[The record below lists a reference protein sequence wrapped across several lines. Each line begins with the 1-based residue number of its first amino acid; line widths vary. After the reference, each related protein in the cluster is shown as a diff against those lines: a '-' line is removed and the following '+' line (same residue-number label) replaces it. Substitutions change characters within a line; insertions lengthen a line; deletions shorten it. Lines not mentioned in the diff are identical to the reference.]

1 MPYPNVPAFFADS
14 ILPNDEALRRAVR
27 SGMTVASGFA
37 TSEPSTFYDSL
48 WNHIEREDITG
59 LDIRQAL
66 FMAPYELC
74 LGTALKSRGAL
85 AELAASSTADSAMGR
100 FSRKVNAVTKKLEGL
115 KRLIGHYEELNR
127 RRITFTS
134 AFIGPATNAVIPSNF
149 LTRALYPDY
158 VGRNTTRM
166 GITRMQSIHFPDA
179 VDSMGFDPDDNPQ
192 VDTFVMVM
200 TPPNEKGEL
209 SHGLANGANGEI
221 LEKAVR
227 LKTINILL
235 YLNPKYPFTRGY
247 SEEWASNTIHVSQ
260 FEGLARAGK
269 LFVVEDND
277 GRLPCLPGN
286 SFDNPAKS
294 EVTIAENTVNHIE
307 QNLRFTQGRAIQ
319 VGFGGTGVL
328 CIRDL
333 KASSWTGRCYTE
345 MLEPYTLDLFDAG
358 KIAGTHFIEKDGRRT
373 VLDGKL
379 VATFTLC
386 TEGSD
391 FYKRLDNN
399 PAVIIAAASRVVIPE
414 AFNYGMG
421 INNCLSIDFQG
432 HINASGRDSNNIS
445 GVGGGATIN
454 RGLSRGGIAYFC
466 MKSTHTTPEG
476 KVRSSIFPF
485 QPKGTPISYIGP
497 DIMGGREGARFFL
510 VTEHGVAQM
519 SGVDQHRFVRNLI
532 SVADPR
538 FRDELNHHAWK
549 EFRIRA

>member
-1 MPYPNVPAFFADS
+1 MPFASYPAFFADCV
-14 ILPNDEALRRAVR
+14 LPNDEAMRRSVR

-37 TSEPSTFYDSL
+37 TSEPTSFYDSL
-48 WNHIEREDITG
+48 WEHVQREDITG
-59 LDIRQAL
+59 LDVRQAL
-66 FMAPYELC
+66 FMAPYEIC
-74 LGTALKSRGAL
+74 LGSALKSQGMLKDLSEHSA
-85 AELAASSTADSAMGR
+85 ADSVVGR

-179 VDSMGFDPDDNPQ
+179 VDSMGFDPDNNPQ
-192 VDTFVMVM
+192 VDTYVMVM
-200 TPPNEKGEL
+200 TPPNEEGLL
-209 SHGLANGANGEI
+209 SHGLANGANGEV
-221 LEKAVR
+221 LEKALQ
-227 LKTINILL
+227 LKTVNILL

-247 SEEWASNTIHVSQ
+247 GEDALNTMHVSN

-269 LFVVEDND
+269 LFVVEDN
-277 GRLPCLPGN
+277 GRLPALPAN
-286 SFDNPAKS
+286 ALDNPAKS
-294 EVTIAENTVNHIE
+294 EVTIAQNAVNHIE
-307 QNLRFTQGRAIQ
+307 QGIRFTGGRAIQ

-328 CIRDL
+328 VIKDL
-333 KASSWTGRCYTE
+333 KSSSWTGRCYTE
-345 MLEPYTLDLFDAG
+345 MLEPFTLDLFDAG
-358 KIAGTHFIEKDGRRT
+358 KINGTHFIEKDGRRT
-373 VLDGKL
+373 MLDGKL
-379 VATFTLC
+379 VATFTIC

-391 FYKRLDNN
+391 FYDRLNNN
-399 PAVIIAAASRVVIPE
+399 PNVIIAAASRVVIPE
-414 AFNYGMG
+414 GFHYGLG

-432 HINASGRDSNNIS
+432 HINAGGRDRNHFS

-476 KVRSSIFPF
+476 KLRSSIFPF
-485 QPKGTPISYIGP
+485 QPLGTPIAYIGP
-497 DIMGGREGARFFL
+497 DVMGGRDGARFFL

-519 SGVDQHRFVRNLI
+519 SGVDQHRFVKNLI
-532 SVADPR
+532 SVSDPV
-538 FRDELNHHAWK
+538 FRDELKHQAWK
-549 EFRIRA
+549 EFRIRF